1 MFPLRDNIPSQNPP
15 YMTVILVIVNTVIF
29 TYIWLMGPNGMEQV
43 FNRYALI
50 PADITGVSQQGG
62 GWATLFTSMFLH
74 GGWLHLIGNMW
85 ALWLF
90 GDNVEDLMGP
100 LNFLLFYLVCGLGAA
115 AVHIYVD
122 PVSTVPTVGASG
134 AIAGIMGAYFLL
146 YPRARVTTLVF
157 TLFIWF
163 VDIPAYIYLGFWIL
177 MQLLGGTAVLAGGA
191 SQIAFWAHVGGFA
204 AGMLFYSLF
213 KTRQENRRIYWE

>member
-15 YMTVILVIVNTVIF
+15 YMTVILIIVNTVIF
-29 TYIWLMGPNGMEQV
+29 TYIWLMGTNGMEQV

-50 PADITGVSQQGG
+50 PANLTGVSHQGG
-62 GWATLFTSMFLH
+62 GWVTLFTSMFLH

-100 LNFLLFYLVCGLGAA
+100 LNFLFFYLICGLGAA

-122 PVSTVPTVGASG
+122 PASMVPTVGASG
-134 AIAGIMGAYFLL
+134 AIAGVMGAYFLL

-157 TLFIWF
+157 TFFIWF

-177 MQLLGGTAVLAGGA
+177 MQLVGGTAVLAGGA

-204 AGMLFYSLF
+204 AGMLFYPF
-213 KTRQENRRIYWE
+213 FRTRQENRRNYWE